1 MLMLL
6 EIFQK
11 FTQTVIRRD
20 YSFEYHYF
28 FLAMSAGNIVGHHV
42 DIEVIKQFQKLD
54 PRYST
59 EKFQKLENRFIT
71 PRHYNTT
78 NNDDDIGRTIEK
90 PPKTIRKVETK
101 TFLE

>member
-1 MLMLL
+1 M
-6 EIFQK
+6 F
-11 FTQTVIRRD
+11 QTVIRRD
-20 YSFEYHYF
+20 FQFEYHYF

-71 PRHYNTT
+71 PPRHHDDN
-78 NNDDDIGRTIEK
+78 NANNANDDDDDDEDIGKTI
-90 PPKTIRKVETK
+90 PPKTIGRKVETK

>member
-54 PRYST
+54 PRYSA

-71 PRHYNTT
+71 PRQHDNA
-78 NNDDDIGRTIEK
+78 NANDDHIGRTK

>member
-71 PRHYNTT
+71 PD
-78 NNDDDIGRTIEK
+78 NNNNNIGRTIKK
-90 PPKTIRKVETK
+90 PPKTIRKVEAKSFITPP
-101 TFLE
+101 LE